1 MPVPVRASIL
11 RKSVVSTTGIDQ
23 SEMEQLQAIMALEMS
38 DESGS
43 EDFDDEGA
51 KNCNAQHVW
60 AGFLTRGRLK

>member
-1 MPVPVRASIL
+1 
-11 RKSVVSTTGIDQ
+11 
-23 SEMEQLQAIMALEMS
+23 MEQLQAIMALEMS